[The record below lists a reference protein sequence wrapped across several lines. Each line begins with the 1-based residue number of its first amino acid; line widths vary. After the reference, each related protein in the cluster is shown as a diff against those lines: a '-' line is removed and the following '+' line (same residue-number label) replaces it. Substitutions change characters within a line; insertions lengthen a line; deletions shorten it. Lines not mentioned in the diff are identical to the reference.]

1 MSKGSAEKP
10 LVKQL
15 VNEDSQVPGSS
26 WDGYFTATL
35 DELSDQGLRR
45 RLRQVRGLQGRQM
58 WVDGREVLMLAGANY
73 LDLAG
78 DPRVLDA
85 ANQATSRYGSA
96 AGGARLISGNLD
108 LHETLEAELAEAAES
123 EASLLFSTGYMANL
137 GVITSLVG
145 SGDAIFSDRL
155 NHASIV
161 DACRL
166 TRAETCVFRHNDP
179 EHFESLLRK
188 SSADRKILV
197 TDGVYSMDGDTANLE
212 ALVPIARKHG
222 VAVVLDDAHGFG
234 VLGER
239 GRGVIELADVEV
251 DFLVGNLGKAL
262 GSFGAFV
269 ACSALARDF
278 LINKARSFIF
288 TCGVAPGPTAAA
300 LEALRISRAEPE
312 RRKLLAE
319 RAERLREGLRAA
331 GFQTG
336 PSHTQIVPAIVG
348 DNARTMQL
356 CEQALER
363 GVYAQG
369 IRYPTVPKGTARLR
383 LTPTAGHTLEDI
395 EQVVR
400 VLGELVTLPGPLR
413 ES

>member
-1 MSKGSAEKP
+1 M
-10 LVKQL
+10 
-15 VNEDSQVPGSS
+15 N
-26 WDGYFTATL
+26 
-35 DELSDQGLRR
+35 
-45 RLRQVRGLQGRQM
+45 
-58 WVDGREVLMLAGANY
+58 VDGREVLMLAGANY

-78 DPRVLDA
+78 DSRVLDA
-85 ANQATSRYGSA
+85 ANRATSRYGSA

-108 LHETLEAELAEAAES
+108 LHETLEAELADAACS

-145 SGDAIFSDRL
+145 PGDAVFSDQL

-166 TRAETCVFRHNDP
+166 TSAETRVFRHDDP
-179 EHFESLLRK
+179 DHFESLLK
-188 SSADRKILV
+188 ESTADRKILV
-197 TDGVYSMDGDTANLE
+197 TDGVYSMDGDVANLE
-212 ALVPIARKHG
+212 ALVPIARKYG

-239 GRGVIELADVEV
+239 GRGVAELANVEV

-269 ACSALARDF
+269 ACSARARDF
-278 LINKARSFIF
+278 LINTARSFIF
-288 TCGVAPGPTAAA
+288 TCGLAPGPTAAA
-300 LEALRISRAEPE
+300 LEALRISRTEPE
-312 RRKLLAE
+312 RRKRLAE
-319 RAERLREGLRAA
+319 NAELLRTGLQAA
-331 GFQTG
+331 GYRTG
-336 PSHTQIVPAIVG
+336 PSCTQVVPAIVG
-348 DNARTMQL
+348 DNAQTMRL

-383 LTPTAGHTLEDI
+383 LTPTAGHTSEEI
-395 EQVVR
+395 QQVVN
-400 VLGELVTLPGPLR
+400 VLSALAKT
-413 ES
+413 